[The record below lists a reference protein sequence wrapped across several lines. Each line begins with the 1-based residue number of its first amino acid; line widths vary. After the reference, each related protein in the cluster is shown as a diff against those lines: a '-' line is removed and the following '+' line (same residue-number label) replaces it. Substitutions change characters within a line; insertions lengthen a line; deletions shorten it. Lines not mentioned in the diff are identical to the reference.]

1 MMNSY
6 KTSLGWLWLNQL
18 RYDSW
23 IQTIEKNN
31 SVKGNEKEAVKKKKK
46 RFYGDR
52 YGVSPY
58 ISVFF
63 LFFFIFRTERAKM
76 CLCIMQY

>member
-31 SVKGNEKEAVKKKKK
+31 SVKGNEKEAVKKKKNA
-46 RFYGDR
+46 FMAT
-52 YGVSPY
+52 VMA
-58 ISVFF
+58 SVHIFQFF
-63 LFFFIFRTERAKM
+63 FIFFIFRTERAKM
-76 CLCIMQY
+76 CLYIMQY